1 MCTSELVDIAE
12 HRKDRR
18 KAILLNPGGN
28 TLSKLGTGGSNPLI
42 LEISFCLDEPY
53 LRRIGPEW
61 SLKTPGPELL
71 ESCPLLHL
79 KKINQNGR
87 KPYLGVWA

>member
-18 KAILLNPGGN
+18 MAILLNPGGN
-28 TLSKLGTGGSNPLI
+28 RLSKLGMGGSNPLI
-42 LEISFCLDEPY
+42 FELSFCLDEPY

-61 SLKTPGPELL
+61 SLKTLDPELL
-71 ESCPLLHL
+71 ESCPLLQL